1 MNLEQNLIKYADLL
15 VRAGINLQKG
25 EGLYM
30 SITTDAIPVARY
42 AVKRAY
48 ELGAKDVVVD
58 VSDDQM
64 NLARYLYGGEDI
76 FDVYPEYKALY
87 LKNLYDDNYQH
98 LIIRAQDP
106 TLLKNVDSS
115 RVARFGKAAGRV
127 MQETG
132 VQAYRMSGRTR
143 WTIGAVPCVGWAKT
157 IFTEDTD
164 EEAVQKLWEKIFYAV
179 RVDLDGPVA
188 AWHAH
193 DANLHKQRDF
203 LNAARLEK
211 VHYQGPGTDL
221 MVYLAEGH
229 EWVGGSK
236 DSTAGI
242 PFFANMPTEEV
253 FTTPHSHKV
262 DGTLRATKPLNLNG
276 TLVDGMNFVFKD
288 GAITEFSAEKGEDV
302 FVKQMNQD
310 ENARRLGEI
319 ALVQHDSPISNTGL
333 VFNNTLFDENASSH
347 FAIGQSYAYAMQG
360 GTEASV
366 KDLVA
371 RGANQS
377 LVHTDFMVGAADV
390 DVTGYSFDGTQI
402 PLLKNGN
409 WVI

>member
-1 MNLEQNLIKYADLL
+1 MTFEQNLIKYADLL

-25 EGLYM
+25 EGLFM

-48 ELGAKDVVVD
+48 ELGAKDVVVE
-58 VSDDQM
+58 VSDDQF

-106 TLLKNVDSS
+106 TLLKGVDSS
-115 RVARFGKAAGRV
+115 RVARYGKAVAGV
-127 MQETG
+127 MQGTG
-132 VQAYRMSGRTR
+132 VQGYRMSGRTR

-157 IFTEDTD
+157 IFPELSD
-164 EEAVQKLWEKIFYAV
+164 EEAVEKLWENIFYAT
-179 RVDLDGPVA
+179 RVDQDDPVA
-188 AWHAH
+188 AWHQH

-203 LNAARLEK
+203 LNNAKLEK
-211 VHYQGPGTDL
+211 VHFQGPGTDL

-253 FTTPHSHKV
+253 FSTPHSQKV

-276 TLVDGMNFVFKD
+276 NLVDGMNFVFKD
-288 GAITEFSAEKGEDV
+288 GAIVEFSAETNEEV

-333 VFNNTLFDENASSH
+333 VFNNTLFDENASCH
-347 FAIGQSYAYAMQG
+347 FAIGQSYAYAMQD

-366 KDLVA
+366 KDLIE

-390 DVTGYSFDGTQI
+390 DVTGYTFDGVAV

>member
-1 MNLEQNLIKYADLL
+1 MNLDHNFYKYADLL

-25 EGLYM
+25 EGLFI
-30 SITTDAIPVARY
+30 SITTDAIQVARH
-42 AVKRAY
+42 AVRHAY
-48 ELGAKDVVVD
+48 ELGAKDVVVE
-58 VSDDQM
+58 VSDDQF
-64 NLARYLYGGEDI
+64 NLARYLYGSEDI

-98 LIIRAQDP
+98 LIIRSQDP
-106 TLLKNVDSS
+106 TLLRNVDSS
-115 RVARFGKAAGRV
+115 RVSRYGKAASRV

-132 VQAYRMSGRTR
+132 VQGYRMSGRTR
-143 WTIGAVPCVGWAKT
+143 WTIGGVPGVNWAKT
-157 IFTEDTD
+157 VFPELSDQD
-164 EEAVQKLWEKIFYAV
+164 AVNKLWENIFYAT
-179 RVDLDGPVA
+179 RVDQEDPVA
-188 AWHAH
+188 AWHQH

-203 LNAARLEK
+203 LNNAKLEK
-211 VHYQGPGTDL
+211 LHYQGPGTDL

-236 DSTAGI
+236 DSTNGI

-253 FTTPHSHKV
+253 FSTPHSHKV
-262 DGTLRATKPLNLNG
+262 DGILRATKPLNLNG
-276 TLVDGMNFVFKD
+276 NLVDGMRFVFKD
-288 GAITEFSAEKGEDV
+288 GAITEFSADKGEEV
-302 FVKQMNQD
+302 FIKQMNQD
-310 ENARRLGEI
+310 ENARRLGEV

-333 VFNNTLFDENASSH
+333 VFNNTLYDENASCH

-360 GTEASV
+360 GTDASV

-377 LVHTDFMVGAADV
+377 LVHTDFMVGGADV
-390 DVTGYSFDGTQI
+390 DVTGYSFDGAEI